1 MCISTDIEKNS
12 MVLFINIGGIMKI
25 GDLVKYNDPRYP
37 EWSSL
42 VGIISRQIPGTAEYQ
57 RVIWNNGTHSTLP
70 KKYLRRLD
78 YGNTKGNFTKKQ
90 ER

>member
-1 MCISTDIEKNS
+1 
-12 MVLFINIGGIMKI
+12 MKI

-42 VGIISRQIPGTAEYQ
+42 VGIIVRQIAGTAEYQ
-57 RVIWNNGTHSTLP
+57 RVIWNNGSHSTLP

>member
-1 MCISTDIEKNS
+1 MCISTDIEENS
-12 MVLFINIGGIMKI
+12 MVLFINIGDTMQV

-42 VGIISRQIPGTAEYQ
+42 VGIIARQIPGTAEYQ
-57 RVIWNNGTHSTLP
+57 RVIWNNGSSSTLP

-78 YGNTKGNFTKKQ
+78 YGNTKRNFD
-90 ER
+90 

>member
-1 MCISTDIEKNS
+1 
-12 MVLFINIGGIMKI
+12 MKV

-42 VGIISRQIPGTAEYQ
+42 VGIITRQIPGTAEYQ
-57 RVIWNNGTHSTLP
+57 RVIWNNGSHSTLP

-78 YGNTKGNFTKKQ
+78 YGNTKRNFTKKQ

>member
-1 MCISTDIEKNS
+1 
-12 MVLFINIGGIMKI
+12 VKI

-42 VGIISRQIPGTAEYQ
+42 IGIIANQIPGAAEYQ

-70 KKYLRRLD
+70 KKYLRRINYED
-78 YGNTKGNFTKKQ
+78 SKRNFTKKQ

>member
-1 MCISTDIEKNS
+1 MQ
-12 MVLFINIGGIMKI
+12 V

-42 VGIISRQIPGTAEYQ
+42 IGIIARQIPGTAEYQ
-57 RVIWNNGTHSTLP
+57 RVIWNNGQESTLP
-70 KKYLRRLD
+70 KKYLRRID
-78 YGNTKGNFTKKQ
+78 YGNTKRNFTKKQ

>member
-1 MCISTDIEKNS
+1 
-12 MVLFINIGGIMKI
+12 MKI

-42 VGIISRQIPGTAEYQ
+42 VGIIANQIAGTAEYQ
-57 RVIWNNGTHSTLP
+57 RVIWSNGQSSTLP

-78 YGNTKGNFTKKQ
+78 YGNTKRNFTKKQ

>member
-1 MCISTDIEKNS
+1 
-12 MVLFINIGGIMKI
+12 MKI
-25 GDLVKYNDPRYP
+25 GDLVKYNDDRYP

-42 VGIISRQIPGTAEYQ
+42 IGIVVRQNPGTAEFQ
-57 RVIWNNGTHSTLP
+57 RVIWNNGTTSSLP

-78 YGNTKGNFTKKQ
+78 YGNTKRNFTKKQ

>member
-1 MCISTDIEKNS
+1 MQ
-12 MVLFINIGGIMKI
+12 V

-42 VGIISRQIPGTAEYQ
+42 VGIISRQIPGIAEYQ
-57 RVIWNNGTHSTLP
+57 RVIWNNGTTSTL
-70 KKYLRRLD
+70 KKSQLRRLD